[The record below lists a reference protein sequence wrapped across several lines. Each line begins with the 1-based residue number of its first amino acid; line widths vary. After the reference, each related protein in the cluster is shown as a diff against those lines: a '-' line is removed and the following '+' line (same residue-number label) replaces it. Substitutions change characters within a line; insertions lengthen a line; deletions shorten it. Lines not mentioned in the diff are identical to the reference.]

1 MTHIFKESDEVQG
14 KLSTDA
20 EKTEEEYQKLLNT
33 NLINEKM
40 IREQKSK
47 IQQNL
52 KNWVNKYDLE
62 IGERSKRLSDSKDLL
77 KQKEKEFNNWK
88 LEFEQQERE

>member
-1 MTHIFKESDEVQG
+1 MTKIFKESDEVQE

-20 EKTEEEYQKLLNT
+20 EKTKENYQKLLNT

-47 IQQNL
+47 TQQNL

-62 IGERSKRLSDSKDLL
+62 IGERSKRLSDSNNLL
-77 KQKEKEFNNWK
+77 EQKEMEFNNWK
-88 LEFEQQERE
+88 LEFEEQERE

>member
-1 MTHIFKESDEVQG
+1 MTKIFKESDEVQG

-20 EKTEEEYQKLLNT
+20 EKTKENYQKILNT

-47 IQQNL
+47 TQQNL

-77 KQKEKEFNNWK
+77 EQKEKEFNNWK
-88 LEFEQQERE
+88 LEFEEQERE